1 MGLPKSAVCAR
12 VRRVMMNVLADFL
25 LPLAQSTANVGSP
38 AWLADFGWDGWLTS
52 GAAAG
57 LAALWVFMKLL
68 RRILSTLFMLCV
80 VYLVLKCCFGVDLTP
95 WLEPL
100 FRSLHA

>member
-1 MGLPKSAVCAR
+1 
-12 VRRVMMNVLADFL
+12 MMNFLADFL
-25 LPLAQSTANVGSP
+25 LPLAQNTAEVGP
-38 AWLADFGWDGWLTS
+38 GWLSDFGWDGWLSS
-52 GAAAG
+52 GTAAV
-57 LAALWVFMKLL
+57 LAALWVFMKIL